1 MPDRRVLYV
10 LPEVTYDSPN
20 ARRTRAEQ
28 LLPALAEHVDLTLL
42 FFGSPAGQA
51 PGVKRIEY
59 ATPATGPRA
68 RAKGTLSFAPR
79 IFARYD
85 TRAGAAKLAAV
96 IDRVKP
102 HIIHLDSLG
111 TAALLRHALNTVNGG
126 NTKVVLH
133 THDSITLSG
142 ARRAQSVKI
151 SPRKLD
157 LWVQMLKIR
166 RVERDLYPRAA
177 LCLVDSP
184 EDAAYLRSLNPATNV
199 GVLPLGFNGEVFK
212 PEGPRAPLSQ
222 PSVVFSGS
230 MRSMQ
235 SVDAAAYLLR
245 EIMPAVWKAV
255 PDAVVYLV
263 GAGADERILE
273 LQRGNESKVVV
284 TGFVDD
290 LASYLRAAT
299 VYVSPLRLGSGMRT
313 RVVEAAATGC
323 AIVSTSEGVQ
333 GVSVDGALPW
343 RIAHDAKAFATG
355 IISFLQNPAE
365 RDDFAQRARSAVEQR
380 YSWNSVAR
388 NLAAEYDKLIG
399 SNA

>member
-28 LLPALAEHVDLTLL
+28 LLPALAAHVDLTLL

-51 PGVKRIEY
+51 PSVNRIEY
-59 ATPATGPRA
+59 ATPANGVTD
-68 RAKGTLSFAPR
+68 RAKGTLSLAPR

-85 TRAGAAKLAAV
+85 TPGAIAKLAGL

-102 HIIHLDSLG
+102 DIIHLDSLG
-111 TAALLRHALNTVNGG
+111 TVALLHHALRLVNGG
-126 NTKVVLH
+126 RTRVVLH

-142 ARRAQSVKI
+142 ARRAQSVSI

-157 LWVQMLKIR
+157 LWIQMLKIR
-166 RVERDLYPRAA
+166 RVERDVYPRAA

-199 GVLPLGFNGEVFK
+199 GVLPLGFNGDVFR
-212 PEGPRAPLSQ
+212 PDGPRAHLSQ

-235 SVDAAAYLLR
+235 SVDAAAYLIR
-245 EIMPAVWKAV
+245 EIMPAVWHAV
-255 PDAVVYLV
+255 PDAMVYLV

-273 LQRGNESKVVV
+273 LQRGNENRVVV

-323 AIVSTSEGVQ
+323 AIVSSPEGVQ
-333 GVSVDGALPW
+333 GVSVTGELPW
-343 RIAHDAKAFATG
+343 RIASDARSFGAAIT
-355 IISFLQNPAE
+355 SFLQNPAE
-365 RDDFAQRARSAVEQR
+365 RDDFARRARAAVVQR
-380 YSWNSVAR
+380 YSWNSVAS
-388 NLAAEYDKLIG
+388 NLAAEYDKLLG
-399 SNA
+399 SNG

>member
-1 MPDRRVLYV
+1 MPDRRILYV

-28 LLPALAEHVDLTLL
+28 LLPALAEHVDVTLL

-59 ATPATGPRA
+59 AAPATGPRA
-68 RAKGTLSFAPR
+68 RAKGTLSLAPR

-85 TRAGAAKLAAV
+85 TRAAAAKLAEV
-96 IDRVKP
+96 IDLVKP

-111 TAALLRHALNTVNGG
+111 TAPLLRHALNIVNGG
-126 NTKVVLH
+126 NTKIVLH
-133 THDSITLSG
+133 THASITLSG

-157 LWVQMLKIR
+157 LWIQMLKIR

-199 GVLPLGFNGEVFK
+199 GVLPLGFNGEVFR
-212 PEGPRAPLSQ
+212 PEGPRAPLAQ

-235 SVDAAAYLLR
+235 SVDAAAYLIR
-245 EIMPAVWKAV
+245 EIMPAVWNAV

-263 GAGADERILE
+263 GAGADDRILE

-313 RVVEAAATGC
+313 RVVEAAAAGC
-323 AIVSTSEGVQ
+323 AIVST
-333 GVSVDGALPW
+333 
-343 RIAHDAKAFATG
+343 
-355 IISFLQNPAE
+355 
-365 RDDFAQRARSAVEQR
+365 
-380 YSWNSVAR
+380 
-388 NLAAEYDKLIG
+388 
-399 SNA
+399 

>member
-1 MPDRRVLYV
+1 MPERRVLYV

-42 FFGSPAGQA
+42 FFGSPMGQA
-51 PGVKRIEY
+51 PNVRRIEY
-59 ATPATGPRA
+59 APPATGVGA
-68 RAKGTLSFAPR
+68 RAKGTLSLAPR
-79 IFARYD
+79 IFSRYD
-85 TRAGAAKLAAV
+85 THAAVSKLAAV
-96 IDRVKP
+96 IGEVKP

-111 TAALLRHALNTVNGG
+111 TVALLRHTLRLVDGG
-126 NTKVVLH
+126 KTKVVLH

-142 ARRAQSVKI
+142 ARRAQSVRM

-157 LWVQMLKIR
+157 LWIQMLKIR

-177 LCLVDSP
+177 LALVDSP

-199 GVLPLGFNGEVFK
+199 GVLPLGFNGDVFR
-212 PEGPRAPLSQ
+212 PEGERAPLSQ
-222 PSVVFSGS
+222 PAVVFSGS

-235 SVDAAAYLLR
+235 SVDAAAYLIR
-245 EIMPAVWKAV
+245 DIMPAVWKAV
-255 PDAVVYLV
+255 PEAVVYLV
-263 GAGADERILE
+263 GAGADERIFE
-273 LQRGNESKVVV
+273 LQRGNESRVVV

-323 AIVSTSEGVQ
+323 AIVSSPEGVQ
-333 GVSVDGALPW
+333 GVSVAGTLPW
-343 RIAHDAKAFATG
+343 RIASEANSFAAG
-355 IISFLQNPAE
+355 ITSFLQNPAE
-365 RDDFAQRARSAVEQR
+365 RDEFALRARAAVVER

-388 NLAAEYDKLIG
+388 NLAAEYDKLLG